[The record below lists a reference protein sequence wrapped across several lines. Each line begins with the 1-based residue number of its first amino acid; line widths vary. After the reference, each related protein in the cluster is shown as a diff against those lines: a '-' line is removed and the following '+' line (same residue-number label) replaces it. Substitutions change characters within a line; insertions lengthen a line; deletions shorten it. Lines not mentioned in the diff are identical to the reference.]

1 MTSAI
6 IVDDELA
13 GRESLSILLSEYL
26 PDVQVL
32 AKAESVKTAIEQIR
46 TLKPDIVFLD
56 VEMPEKDGF
65 SLISETNPNDFEVI
79 FTTAHPEYAIKAIK
93 ASAIDYL
100 LKPID
105 HTELEEAVKK
115 VESKR
120 GLGNKKLET
129 FMSHIGGPKTQ
140 PQLAI
145 STLEG
150 LIFIKLANIIYCRGD
165 GAYTFFIL
173 KTGERIIA
181 SKNLKEFENLLCDGD
196 FFRTHKS
203 YVVNLAEIKKFV
215 KSDGSYVLMSNGD
228 KIDVS
233 KRRKESFIKVLS
245 KY

>member
-13 GRESLSILLSEYL
+13 GRESLSILLNEYL
-26 PDVQVL
+26 PEVQIL
-32 AKAESVKTAIEQIR
+32 GKADSVKNAIEQIK

-65 SLISETNPNDFEVI
+65 SLIAETNPSDFEVI

-215 KSDGSYVLMSNGD
+215 KSDGCYVLMSNGD

-233 KRRKESFIKVLS
+233 KRRKENFVKVLS

>member
-1 MTSAI
+1 MISAI
-6 IVDDELA
+6 IVDDEIA
-13 GRESLSILLSEYL
+13 GRENLSFLINEFLPEVKILG
-26 PDVQVL
+26 
-32 AKAESVKTAIEQIR
+32 KADSVKTAVEIINK
-46 TLKPDIVFLD
+46 TKPDIVFLD
-56 VEMPEKDGF
+56 IEMPEKDGF
-65 SLISETNPNDFEVI
+65 SLILETNSVDIEII
-79 FTTAHPEYAIKAIK
+79 FTTAHAEYALKALK

-105 HTELEEAVKK
+105 PTELQIAVQKVISKK
-115 VESKR
+115 
-120 GLGNKKLET
+120 GIGQKKLET
-129 FMSHIGGPKTQ
+129 FMSHIGGSKTQ
-140 PQLAI
+140 PQIAI

-150 LIFIKLANIIYCRGD
+150 INFIKLSNIIYCRGD
-165 GAYTFFIL
+165 GAYTFFKL

-215 KSDGSYVLMSNGD
+215 KSDGCYVLMSNGD

-233 KRRKESFIKVLS
+233 KRRKENFVKMLS

>member
-13 GRESLSILLSEYL
+13 GRESLSILLNEYL
-26 PDVQVL
+26 PDVHVL
-32 AKAESVKTAIEQIR
+32 AKAESVKTAIEQIK

-65 SLISETNPNDFEVI
+65 SLISETNPADFEVI

-105 HTELEEAVKK
+105 HTELSDAVKK
-115 VESKR
+115 VELKK

-129 FMSHIGGPKTQ
+129 FMSHIGGPKSQ

-150 LIFIKLANIIYCRGD
+150 LIFIKLSNIIYCRGD

-203 YVVNLAEIKKFV
+203 YIVNLAEIKKFI
-215 KSDGSYVLMSNGD
+215 KNDGCYALMSNGH
-228 KIDVS
+228 KVDVS
-233 KRRKESFIKVLS
+233 KRRKEGFIHALANF
-245 KY
+245 

>member
-1 MTSAI
+1 MASAI
-6 IVDDELA
+6 IVDDEIA
-13 GRESLSILLSEYL
+13 GRESLSMLLGEYL
-26 PDVQVL
+26 PEVKIL
-32 AKAESVKTAIEQIR
+32 GKAESVKTAIEQINKY
-46 TLKPDIVFLD
+46 KPDIVFLD

-65 SLISETNPNDFEVI
+65 SLIEETKPANFEVI

-105 HTELEEAVKK
+105 HNELIEAVKK
-115 VESKR
+115 VEIKK

-129 FMSHIGGPKTQ
+129 FVSQINSTKHQ
-140 PQLAI
+140 PQIAI

-173 KTGERIIA
+173 KTGEKIIA
-181 SKNLKEFENLLCDGD
+181 SKNLKEYENLICGKE
-196 FFRTHKS
+196 FFRSHKS
-203 YVVNLAEIKKFV
+203 YIVNLAEIKKFV
-215 KSDGSYVLMSNGD
+215 KNNGCYTLMTNGD

-233 KRRKESFIKVLS
+233 KRRKESFVKALAQ
-245 KY
+245 Y

>member
-6 IVDDELA
+6 IVDDEMA
-13 GRESLSILLSEYL
+13 GRESLSILLGEYL
-26 PDVQVL
+26 PDL
-32 AKAESVKTAIEQIR
+32 KILGKAESVKTAIEQIK

-65 SLISETNPNDFEVI
+65 SLIEETKPADFEVI
-79 FTTAHPEYAIKAIK
+79 FTTAHPEYALKAIK

-105 HTELEEAVKK
+105 HSELEDAVKK
-115 VESKR
+115 VENKK

-129 FMSHIGGPKTQ
+129 FMSQMGTKHQ
-140 PQLAI
+140 PQIAI

-173 KTGERIIA
+173 KTGEKIIA
-181 SKNLKEFENLLCDGD
+181 SKNLKEFENMICGKE
-196 FFRTHKS
+196 FFRSHKS
-203 YVVNLAEIKKFV
+203 YIVNLAEIKKFV
-215 KSDGSYVLMSNGD
+215 KNDGCYSLMSNGD

-233 KRRKESFIKVLS
+233 KRRKDSFVKALAE
-245 KY
+245 Y

>member
-105 HTELEEAVKK
+105 HNELEEAVKK
-115 VESKR
+115 VENKR

-215 KSDGSYVLMSNGD
+215 KSDGCYVLMSNGD

-233 KRRKESFIKVLS
+233 KRRKENFVKVLS